1 MSKNNKILNLLVLCF
16 IFISTGT
23 GCVVKNLIAKN
34 TAKSATI
41 QQKKQPEWS
50 DWVHSWAFKIA
61 WAGKYSPIT
70 EFTPEAFKARIRQTE
85 SQKIALMPINT
96 SSFFADLFKITI
108 FAGTAML
115 GATDPSSSLLSN
127 TVDNLVMMDTLAKLD
142 KQSEKELRVKK
153 RYFGA
158 TMFAWMP
165 AEMAQN
171 ATEARAK
178 LATILEQAYY
188 NATREDVEYQQ
199 KEHWRL
205 FDYFNPH
212 EVIAFSLPVKQQIPD
227 IVANATGLSGDAW
240 VWNFKD
246 SPILFYLCNIINH
259 AHSQYVQV
267 EYDDLSFY
275 SKVSRLLP
283 KWCFIYLPF
292 KYNSRWFA
300 RLHSDGEKFL
310 LMPRLLWQGKS
321 HFFIAKPA
329 KHKQQTQAAQ

>member
-1 MSKNNKILNLLVLCF
+1 MSRKILILLCCF
-16 IFISTGT
+16 LFS
-23 GCVVKNLIAKN
+23 GCV
-34 TAKSATI
+34 
-41 QQKKQPEWS
+41 KQINKDQE
-50 DWVHSWAFKIA
+50 VNIIHSWAFKVTKA
-61 WAGKYSPIT
+61 AKYPTPQDYSRQLFEHEKKIT
-70 EFTPEAFKARIRQTE
+70 EEK
-85 SQKIALMPINT
+85 KINLLPINRPT
-96 SSFFADLFKITI
+96 FLGSLVKDVISVGLVVG
-108 FAGTAML
+108 AGVL
-115 GATDPSSSLLSN
+115 GATNPSSLGASV
-127 TVDNLVMMDTLAKLD
+127 TATGDTLVMMDTLSRFDQANKD
-142 KQSEKELRVKK
+142 VSINKK
-153 RYFGA
+153 KKYFGA
-158 TMFAWMP
+158 TLFAWMP
-165 AEMAQN
+165 ENFAAN

-178 LATILEQAYY
+178 LAVILEQAFY
-188 NATREDVEYQQ
+188 NATREDVKPQQ
-199 KEHWRL
+199 KKHWRL

-212 EVIAFSLPVKQQIPD
+212 EVTAFSLPVKQQIPD